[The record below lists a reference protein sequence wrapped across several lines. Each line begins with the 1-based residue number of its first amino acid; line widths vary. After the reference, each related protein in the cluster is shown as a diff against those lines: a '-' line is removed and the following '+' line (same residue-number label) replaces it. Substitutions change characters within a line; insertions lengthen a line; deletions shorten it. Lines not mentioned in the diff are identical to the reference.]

1 MHSFLYKILFSTQTR
16 KMKNYKTVTRPVA
29 AYGETL
35 WTLNE
40 STAKWLAAFEKEKL
54 RFFLEL
60 K

>member
-1 MHSFLYKILFSTQTR
+1 
-16 KMKNYKTVTRPVA
+16 MKNYKTVTRPVA